1 MSIWLEARS
10 ARDVSETEDVD
21 NKFISDLDVDNWVH
35 NVKGDQFCIK
45 NTVNVNNLVG
55 DKKAY

>member
-1 MSIWLEARS
+1 MSFWLESRS
-10 ARDVSETEDVD
+10 ARDVGSGEDVD
-21 NKFISDLDVDNWVH
+21 NKFISDLSIDDWVH

-45 NTVNVNNLVG
+45 NTVNINDIVG